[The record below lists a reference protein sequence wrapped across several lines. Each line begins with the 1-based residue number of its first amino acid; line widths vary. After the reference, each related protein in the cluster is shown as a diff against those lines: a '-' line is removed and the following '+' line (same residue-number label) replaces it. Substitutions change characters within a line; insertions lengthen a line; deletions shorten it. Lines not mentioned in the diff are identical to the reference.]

1 MARKSIRLFLPPAIR
16 ATTLEFEDKAWLG
29 KEPFPGEAADCRAKS
44 PTYSI
49 VLLRRILEITMEK
62 IILALAVS
70 LLFGCVQHETAPP
83 PTTASSEQVGLMG
96 LATNDGAAVA
106 ATLNTRY
113 AQTTRNCFNSETVPT
128 FLCSGIII
136 RATTYGDGYNVWDPS
151 PSSVSKGF
159 VAFSYMRNDAKFPA
173 LYSHSNNGYIVRPV
187 SDALP
192 GQIKLQYTC
201 FFPIDGATEWRA
213 DKGCGQHSL
222 HGPISRSC
230 SQQGITTANQFVAH
244 YMANTPVREQ
254 KQCSF
259 DVRDSS
265 PYQTAALFR
274 EALAAM
280 PRIPKNGVNDENELV
295 ATVWARQPA
304 VNMPIEAFFYTNAN
318 GLAQAKKNQSS
329 YFDKA
334 AGKIVPI
341 VKLTIGAGQAASFSF
356 ALADQVKQ

>member
-1 MARKSIRLFLPPAIR
+1 MK
-16 ATTLEFEDKAWLG
+16 K
-29 KEPFPGEAADCRAKS
+29 
-44 PTYSI
+44 
-49 VLLRRILEITMEK
+49 M
-62 IILALAVS
+62 ILALALS
-70 LLFGCVQHETAPP
+70 LLFACTSRHEEPATPLPAND
-83 PTTASSEQVGLMG
+83 EQLSTLSV
-96 LATNDGAAVA
+96 AANNGAAVA
-106 ATLNTRY
+106 AALNTRY
-113 AQTTRNCFNSETVPT
+113 AQTSRNCFNSETAPS

-136 RATTYGDGYNVWDPS
+136 RGTTYGDNFNVWDPS

-159 VAFSYMRNDAKFPA
+159 VAFSYMRTDARFPA

-187 SDALP
+187 ANALP

-222 HGPISRSC
+222 HGAISRHC
-230 SQQGITTANQFVAH
+230 SQQGITTADQFVAH

-265 PYQTAALFR
+265 PYKTAVLFR
-274 EALAAM
+274 EAVAAM

-295 ATVWARQPA
+295 AGVWAKQA
-304 VNMPIEAFFYTNAN
+304 AANMPIEAFFYTNAN
-318 GLAQAKKNQSS
+318 GLVQAKKNQSS
-329 YFDKA
+329 YFDKS

-356 ALADQVKQ
+356 ALGDQVKQ